1 MMDLWKSEEAE
12 KRFGEVMHRALTNAP
27 QTVLGPDC
35 TAVVV
40 ISDADHYR
48 LVLAH
53 QRLLA
58 LGETPPVPRQ
68 LQEGEQSAWECLQS
82 LPPVDGDADDFDFS
96 EFLERIK
103 EENRHCACCVRRT
116 EAGRAADA
124 EHGIQVLDPP
134 VQVADAERPGSRGA
148 AGAFANNQARVRTS

>member
-1 MMDLWKSEEAE
+1 MMDFWKSEEAE

-40 ISDADHYR
+40 ISEADHYR

-68 LQEGEQSAWECLQS
+68 LQEGERSAWDHLQN
-82 LPPVDGDADDFDFS
+82 LPPNEVYEDGELPGDYF
-96 EFLERIK
+96 ERMR
-103 EENRHCACCVRRT
+103 EEDRHRGCCACGK
-116 EAGRAADA
+116 ENDLSAN
-124 EHGIQVLDPP
+124 
-134 VQVADAERPGSRGA
+134 A
-148 AGAFANNQARVRTS
+148 AG

>member
-1 MMDLWKSEEAE
+1 MTDFWKSEEAE
-12 KRFGEVMHRALTNAP
+12 TRFGEVMHRALTNAP
-27 QTVLGPDC
+27 QTVLGPDR

-53 QRLLA
+53 QRLIQ
-58 LGETPPVPRQ
+58 LGETPPVPHQ

-82 LPPVDGDADDFDFS
+82 LTPVQADDDEFDFS

-103 EENRHCACCVRRT
+103 EEERHCACCVRRT
-116 EAGRAADA
+116 ETGRAADA
-124 EHGIQVLDPP
+124 ERGVQVLDPA
-134 VQVADAERPGSRGA
+134 VQPKDA
-148 AGAFANNQARVRTS
+148 

>member
-1 MMDLWKSEEAE
+1 MTDFWYSEEAE
-12 KRFGEVMHRALTNAP
+12 KRLGEVMHRALTNAP

-40 ISDADHYR
+40 MSEADHYR

-68 LQEGEQSAWECLQS
+68 LQEGEKSAWDHLQS
-82 LPPVDGDADDFDFS
+82 LPPSAVYEDGELPGDYF
-96 EFLERIK
+96 ERMR
-103 EENRHCACCVRRT
+103 EEDRRRERCACRN
-116 EAGRAADA
+116 ENDLSADAAD
-124 EHGIQVLDPP
+124 
-134 VQVADAERPGSRGA
+134 
-148 AGAFANNQARVRTS
+148 